1 MNGQIMHDF
10 FLLSELEQIS
20 HCSTSRG
27 LRTPVCISSLI
38 NDQSHHLTTSGFF
51 TFLQGENPEKLAI
64 WCLYK
69 HSRGFLYITSIVRRS
84 SLKVKEI

>member
-38 NDQSHHLTTSGFF
+38 NDQSHHLTTSVFF
-51 TFLQGENPEKLAI
+51 TFLQGENPEK
-64 WCLYK
+64 
-69 HSRGFLYITSIVRRS
+69 
-84 SLKVKEI
+84 

>member
-38 NDQSHHLTTSGFF
+38 NDQSHHLTTSVFF
-51 TFLQGENPEKLAI
+51 FYISAGGEPGKMSYMVPIQTF
-64 WCLYK
+64 
-69 HSRGFLYITSIVRRS
+69 
-84 SLKVKEI
+84 

>member
-51 TFLQGENPEKLAI
+51 YISAGGEPGKMSYMVPIQTF
-64 WCLYK
+64 
-69 HSRGFLYITSIVRRS
+69 
-84 SLKVKEI
+84 